1 MKKQNKPKHT
11 KPFEWEKGSYKAGEI
26 LNNEWSLHYD
36 YYGENNDPNKNR
48 FEDNEEK
55 FSWKMTED
63 KLNYYQSLIY
73 FPKYISI
80 IDNKTSR
87 TDTELKRYV
96 CNVILKEENDETRE
110 RNNKRQEKK
119 RQKIKEKR
127 LAILNL
133 LVV

>member
-26 LNNEWSLHYD
+26 LNNEWVYYD

-55 FSWKMTED
+55 FSWKMKED

-73 FPKYISI
+73 FPKHISI

-110 RNNKRQEKK
+110 RNNRKAREK

-127 LAILNL
+127 LAI
-133 LVV
+133 

>member
-26 LNNEWSLHYD
+26 LNNEWVYYD
-36 YYGENNDPNKNR
+36 YYGDNDDPNKNR

-55 FSWKMTED
+55 FSWKMKED

-73 FPKYISI
+73 FPKHISI

-96 CNVILKEENDETRE
+96 CNVILKEENDDTRE
-110 RNNKRQEKK
+110 RNNKKAREK
-119 RQKIKEKR
+119 RQKIKQKR
-127 LAILNL
+127 LAI
-133 LVV
+133 

>member
-26 LNNEWSLHYD
+26 LNNEWVYYD

-73 FPKYISI
+73 FPKHISI

-110 RNNKRQEKK
+110 RNNRKAREK
-119 RQKIKEKR
+119 RQKIKEKKR
-127 LAILNL
+127 LAI
-133 LVV
+133 

>member
-26 LNNEWSLHYD
+26 LNNEWVYYD

-73 FPKYISI
+73 FPKHISI

-110 RNNKRQEKK
+110 RNNRKAREKDKR
-119 RQKIKEKR
+119 
-127 LAILNL
+127 
-133 LVV
+133 

>member
-26 LNNEWSLHYD
+26 LNNEWVYYD

-55 FSWKMTED
+55 FSWKMKED

-73 FPKYISI
+73 FPKHISI

-96 CNVILKEENDETRE
+96 CNVILKKENADTRE
-110 RNNKRQEKK
+110 RNNKKAREK
-119 RQKIKEKR
+119 RQNIKEKR
-127 LAILNL
+127 LAI
-133 LVV
+133 

>member
-26 LNNEWSLHYD
+26 LNNEWVYYD
-36 YYGENNDPNKNR
+36 YYGENDDPNKNR

-73 FPKYISI
+73 FPKHISI

-110 RNNKRQEKK
+110 RNNRKAREK

-127 LAILNL
+127 LAI
-133 LVV
+133 

>member
-26 LNNEWSLHYD
+26 LNNEWVYYD

-73 FPKYISI
+73 FPKHISI

-110 RNNKRQEKK
+110 RNNRKAREK
-119 RQKIKEKR
+119 RQKIKK
-127 LAILNL
+127 
-133 LVV
+133 

>member
-26 LNNEWSLHYD
+26 LNNEWVYYD

-73 FPKYISI
+73 FPKHISI

-110 RNNKRQEKK
+110 RNNKKAREK

-127 LAILNL
+127 LAI
-133 LVV
+133 

>member
-26 LNNEWSLHYD
+26 LNNEWVYYD

-55 FSWKMTED
+55 FSWKMTEN

-73 FPKYISI
+73 FPKHISI

-110 RNNKRQEKK
+110 RNNRKAREK

-127 LAILNL
+127 LAI
-133 LVV
+133 

>member
-1 MKKQNKPKHT
+1 MKKQKQPKHT

-26 LNNEWSLHYD
+26 LNNEWVYYD

-63 KLNYYQSLIY
+63 KLNFYQSLIY
-73 FPKYISI
+73 FPKHISI

-110 RNNKRQEKK
+110 RNNRKAREK

-127 LAILNL
+127 LAI
-133 LVV
+133 

>member
-26 LNNEWSLHYD
+26 LNNEWVYYD

-73 FPKYISI
+73 FPKHISI

-110 RNNKRQEKK
+110 RNNRKAREK
-119 RQKIKEKR
+119 RQKIKKKKTCN
-127 LAILNL
+127 LNL
-133 LVV
+133 LVI

>member
-11 KPFEWEKGSYKAGEI
+11 KPFEWVKGSYKAGEI
-26 LNNEWSLHYD
+26 LNNEWVYYD
-36 YYGENNDPNKNR
+36 YYGENDDPNKNR

-73 FPKYISI
+73 FPKHISI

-96 CNVILKEENDETRE
+96 CNVILKEENADTRE
-110 RNNKRQEKK
+110 RNNKKAREK

-127 LAILNL
+127 LAI
-133 LVV
+133 

>member
-26 LNNEWSLHYD
+26 LNNEWVYYD

-55 FSWKMTED
+55 FPWKMTED

-73 FPKYISI
+73 FPKHISI

-110 RNNKRQEKK
+110 RNNRKAREK

-127 LAILNL
+127 LAI
-133 LVV
+133 

>member
-26 LNNEWSLHYD
+26 LNNEWVYYD

-73 FPKYISI
+73 FPKHISI

-110 RNNKRQEKK
+110 RNNRKAREK

-127 LAILNL
+127 LAI
-133 LVV
+133 

>member
-1 MKKQNKPKHT
+1 MKKQNKLKHT

-26 LNNEWSLHYD
+26 LNNEWVYYD
-36 YYGENNDPNKNR
+36 YYGENDDPNKNR

-73 FPKYISI
+73 FPKHISI

-96 CNVILKEENDETRE
+96 CNVILKEENADTRE
-110 RNNKRQEKK
+110 RNNKKAREK

-127 LAILNL
+127 LAI
-133 LVV
+133 

>member
-11 KPFEWEKGSYKAGEI
+11 KPFELEKGSYKAGEI
-26 LNNEWSLHYD
+26 LNNEWVYYD
-36 YYGENNDPNKNR
+36 YYGENDDPNKNR

-73 FPKYISI
+73 FPKHISI

-96 CNVILKEENDETRE
+96 CNVILKEENADTRE
-110 RNNKRQEKK
+110 RNNKKAREK

-127 LAILNL
+127 LAI
-133 LVV
+133 

>member
-1 MKKQNKPKHT
+1 MTTMARIMTQT
-11 KPFEWEKGSYKAGEI
+11 KIGLKITKT
-26 LNNEWSLHYD
+26 
-36 YYGENNDPNKNR
+36 
-48 FEDNEEK
+48 K

-73 FPKYISI
+73 FPKHISI

-110 RNNKRQEKK
+110 RNNKKAREK

-127 LAILNL
+127 LAI
-133 LVV
+133 

>member
-26 LNNEWSLHYD
+26 LNNEWVYYD

-48 FEDNEEK
+48 FEDKEEK

-73 FPKYISI
+73 FPKHISI

-110 RNNKRQEKK
+110 RNNRKAREK

-127 LAILNL
+127 LAI
-133 LVV
+133 

>member
-26 LNNEWSLHYD
+26 LNNEWVYYD
-36 YYGENNDPNKNR
+36 YYGENDDPNKNR

-73 FPKYISI
+73 FPKHISI

-96 CNVILKEENDETRE
+96 CNVILKEENADTRE
-110 RNNKRQEKK
+110 RNNKKAREK

-127 LAILNL
+127 LAI
-133 LVV
+133 